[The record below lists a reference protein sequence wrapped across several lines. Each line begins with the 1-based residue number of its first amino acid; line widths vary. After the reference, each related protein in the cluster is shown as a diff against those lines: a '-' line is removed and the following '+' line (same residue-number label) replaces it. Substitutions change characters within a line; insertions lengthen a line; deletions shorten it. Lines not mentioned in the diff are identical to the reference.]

1 MGKTR
6 DFADIFGFYKVLHSP
21 TCKGSGA
28 RGEGMALVNV
38 LRRWDFTYHCFMDGD
53 NVSMGLL
60 FIVMDVSPPLW
71 ESSCPIY
78 WTCFFVDCLPRSST
92 SCSRCDCRRKFICGS
107 RVLNQR
113 CGVIQSSRDVG
124 QVCAKGKHFF
134 G

>member
-60 FIVMDVSPPLW
+60 FIVWMSHHP
-71 ESSCPIY
+71 
-78 WTCFFVDCLPRSST
+78 
-92 SCSRCDCRRKFICGS
+92 CGS
-107 RVLNQR
+107 LHALSIGLVFLLTAFLGHRHLAAVAIAAGSLY
-113 CGVIQSSRDVG
+113 V
-124 QVCAKGKHFF
+124 AHAF
-134 G
+134 